1 MKLKEKDEGLNNP
14 NPTQETAP
22 ETDAKKEGLK
32 RRICT
37 LSEKMIEL
45 LLRQLSHELYNH
57 NLYRTFANYY
67 GINGLAVLEAYY
79 IKRAEE
85 EKLHH
90 DWIINYLNYN
100 DAAVAYPEIPA
111 IKEEWEDPVEPFRMT
126 VDKEIETTNLIKEM
140 VNASLAEKDWF
151 TWCWLMGNSPI
162 EGKLLPEQI
171 EEESISRTAL
181 DIAEG
186 EGSWLRKEKSIM
198 NAYTGDDD

>member
-1 MKLKEKDEGLNNP
+1 MKLKEKNEGLNSP
-14 NPTQETAP
+14 QPTQEMAP
-22 ETDAKKEGLK
+22 ETNAKNEGLK

-37 LSEKMIEL
+37 LSDKTIDL

-57 NLYRTFANYY
+57 NLYRSFANYY

-100 DAAVAYPEIPA
+100 DAAIVYPVVPE
-111 IKEEWEDPVEPFRMT
+111 IKEEWDDPVTPFKMT

-140 VNASLAEKDWF
+140 VDNSLTEHDWF
-151 TWCWLMGNSPI
+151 TFAWLMGNSPV
-162 EGKLLPEQI
+162 EGKLLPEQV

-181 DIAEG
+181 DIAES

-198 NAYTGDDD
+198 AAYTGDVD

>member
-1 MKLKEKDEGLNNP
+1 MKLKEKQEMDT
-14 NPTQETAP
+14 NPTQEMAP
-22 ETDAKKEGLK
+22 ETNAKNEGLK

-37 LSEKMIEL
+37 LSDKMVEL

-57 NLYRTFANYY
+57 NLYRSFANYY
-67 GINGLAVLEAYY
+67 GINGLAVLESYY

-100 DAAVAYPEIPA
+100 DAAVIYPEVPA
-111 IKEEWEDPVEPFRMT
+111 IKEDWDDPVTPFRLT

-140 VNASLAEKDWF
+140 VNYSLTEKDWF
-151 TWCWLMGNSPI
+151 TWCWLMGNSPV

>member
-1 MKLKEKDEGLNNP
+1 MKLKEKNEGMDSP
-14 NPTQETAP
+14 QPTQEMAP
-22 ETDAKKEGLK
+22 ETNAKNEGLK

-37 LSEKMIEL
+37 LSDKMVEL

-57 NLYRTFANYY
+57 NLYRSFANYY
-67 GINGLAVLEAYY
+67 GINGLAVLESYY

-100 DAAVAYPEIPA
+100 DAAVIYPEVPA
-111 IKEEWEDPVEPFRMT
+111 IKEDWDDPVTPFRLT

-140 VNASLAEKDWF
+140 VNYSLTEKDWF

-162 EGKLLPEQI
+162 EGKLLPEQVDFCLVI
-171 EEESISRTAL
+171 
-181 DIAEG
+181 
-186 EGSWLRKEKSIM
+186 
-198 NAYTGDDD
+198 

>member
-1 MKLKEKDEGLNNP
+1 MKLKEKNEGMDSP
-14 NPTQETAP
+14 QPTQEMAP
-22 ETDAKKEGLK
+22 ETNAKNEGLK
-32 RRICT
+32 RRVCT
-37 LSEKMIEL
+37 LSDRTIDL

-57 NLYRTFANYY
+57 NLYRSFANYY

-100 DAAVAYPEIPA
+100 DAAVLYPEVPE
-111 IKEEWEDPVEPFRMT
+111 IKEDWDDPVTPFKMT

-140 VNASLAEKDWF
+140 VDNSFAERDWF
-151 TWCWLMGNSPI
+151 TFAWLMGNSPV
-162 EGKLLPEQI
+162 EGKLLPEQV

-181 DIAEG
+181 DIAES
-186 EGSWLRKEKSIM
+186 EGSWLRKEKSIYS
-198 NAYTGDDD
+198 AYVGDDD

>member
-1 MKLKEKDEGLNNP
+1 MKLKEKQEMDT
-14 NPTQETAP
+14 NPTQEMAP
-22 ETDAKKEGLK
+22 ETNAKNEGLK

-37 LSEKMIEL
+37 LSDKMVEL

-57 NLYRTFANYY
+57 NLYRSFANYY
-67 GINGLAVLEAYY
+67 GINGLAVLESYY

-100 DAAVAYPEIPA
+100 DAAIIYPEVPE
-111 IKEEWEDPVEPFRMT
+111 IKEDWDDPVTPFKLT

-140 VNASLAEKDWF
+140 VNYSLAEKDWF
-151 TWCWLMGNSPI
+151 TFAWLMGNSPV
-162 EGKLLPEQI
+162 EGKLLPEQV

-186 EGSWLRKEKSIM
+186 EGSWLRKEKSIYA
-198 NAYTGDDD
+198 AYVGDDD

>member
-1 MKLKEKDEGLNNP
+1 MKLKEKQEMDT
-14 NPTQETAP
+14 NPTQEMAP
-22 ETDAKKEGLK
+22 ETNAKNEGLK

-37 LSEKMIEL
+37 LSDKMIEL

-57 NLYRTFANYY
+57 NLYRSFANYY
-67 GINGLAVLEAYY
+67 GINGLAVLESYY

-100 DAAVAYPEIPA
+100 DAAVIYPEVPA
-111 IKEEWEDPVEPFRMT
+111 IKEDWEDPVTPFRLT

-140 VNASLAEKDWF
+140 VNYSLAEKDWF
-151 TWCWLMGNSPI
+151 TWCWLMGNSPV

>member
-1 MKLKEKDEGLNNP
+1 MKLKDKQEMDT
-14 NPTQETAP
+14 NPTQEMAP
-22 ETDAKKEGLK
+22 ETNAKNEGLK

-37 LSEKMIEL
+37 LSDKMVEL

-57 NLYRTFANYY
+57 NLYRSFANYY
-67 GINGLAVLEAYY
+67 GINGLAVLESYY

-100 DAAVAYPEIPA
+100 DAAVIYPEVPE
-111 IKEEWEDPVEPFRMT
+111 IKEDWDDPVTPFKLT

-140 VNASLAEKDWF
+140 VNYSLAEKDWF
-151 TWCWLMGNSPI
+151 TFAWLMGNSPV
-162 EGKLLPEQI
+162 EGKLLPEQV

>member
-1 MKLKEKDEGLNNP
+1 MKLKDKQEMDT
-14 NPTQETAP
+14 NPTQKMAP
-22 ETDAKKEGLK
+22 ETNAKNEGLK

-37 LSEKMIEL
+37 LSDKMVEL

-57 NLYRTFANYY
+57 NLYRSFANYY
-67 GINGLAVLEAYY
+67 GINGLAVLESYY

-100 DAAVAYPEIPA
+100 DAAVIYPEVPE
-111 IKEEWEDPVEPFRMT
+111 IKEDWDDPVTPFKLT

-140 VNASLAEKDWF
+140 VNYSLAEKDWF
-151 TWCWLMGNSPI
+151 TFAWLMGNSPV
-162 EGKLLPEQI
+162 EGKLLPEQV

>member
-1 MKLKEKDEGLNNP
+1 MKLKEKQEMDT
-14 NPTQETAP
+14 NPTQEMAP
-22 ETDAKKEGLK
+22 ETNAKNEGLK

-37 LSEKMIEL
+37 LSDKMVEL

-57 NLYRTFANYY
+57 NLYRSFANYY
-67 GINGLAVLEAYY
+67 GINGLAVLESYY

-100 DAAVAYPEIPA
+100 DAAVIYPEVPE
-111 IKEEWEDPVEPFRMT
+111 IKEDWDDPVTPFKLT

-140 VNASLAEKDWF
+140 VNYSLAEKDWF
-151 TWCWLMGNSPI
+151 TFAWLMGNSPV
-162 EGKLLPEQI
+162 EGKLLPEQV
-171 EEESISRTAL
+171 EEESVSRTAL